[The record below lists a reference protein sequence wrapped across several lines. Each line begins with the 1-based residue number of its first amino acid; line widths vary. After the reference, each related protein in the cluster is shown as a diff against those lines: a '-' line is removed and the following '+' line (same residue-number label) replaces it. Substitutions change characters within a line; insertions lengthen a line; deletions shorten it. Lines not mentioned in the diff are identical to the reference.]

1 MRAAC
6 LLLAEGSC
14 GVQTCMMLLTGLYIW
29 ESKIDVPWIQEHKK
43 QSP

>member
-14 GVQTCMMLLTGLYIW
+14 GVQTCMPDAFNWTLHLG
-29 ESKIDVPWIQEHKK
+29 K
-43 QSP
+43 